1 MVEQA
6 WENNHLIHLE
16 ETSTLDHDRGQE
28 LQVKEALHIQTT
40 LVEEHFKE
48 DGRLEVPGCWTTVM
62 RSNPY
67 RPLTSSD
74 MYLKYLKA
82 LIKAPF

>member
-1 MVEQA
+1 MTVKSAMVEQA

-16 ETSTLDHDRGQE
+16 ETSALDHNRGQE

-48 DGRLEVPGCWTTVM
+48 DGGLEVPGCWTTVM

-74 MYLKYLKA
+74 IY
-82 LIKAPF
+82 P